1 MQIYRESPKKGVK
14 MQDNAVEQSVGD
26 VSPPDIEFG
35 DEESQ
40 NYEFIKNVNE
50 ESLEV
55 TSQREV
61 QLEKLESN
69 SDLDKSMHS
78 QVPKLDLTDLSPN
91 KKRTPMH

>member
-1 MQIYRESPKKGVK
+1 
-14 MQDNAVEQSVGD
+14 MQDGGAVEQSVGD

-78 QVPKLDLTDLSPN
+78 QVPKLDFTDLSPN